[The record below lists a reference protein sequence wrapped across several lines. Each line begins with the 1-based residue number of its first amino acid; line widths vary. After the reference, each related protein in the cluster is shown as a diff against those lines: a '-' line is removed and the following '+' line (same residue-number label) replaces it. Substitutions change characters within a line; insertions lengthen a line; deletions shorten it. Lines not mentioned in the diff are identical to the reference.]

1 MSIKKLLSII
11 LWLMALHS
19 FGVGFGM
26 IILPTDLIAF
36 FQIVPSIHRF
46 FITQGGVFHIV
57 MAFAYAIAASNVES
71 NTVLISYSIL
81 VKFCATIFLFSY
93 FIFVNP
99 FLLVLFSGIVDFAMG
114 IVLMFT
120 YNKYNSQLNK

>member
-1 MSIKKLLSII
+1 MSFKKLLITI

-19 FGVGFGM
+19 FSVGLGM
-26 IILPTDLIAF
+26 IIFPTDWIANF
-36 FQIVPSIHRF
+36 KIVPSEHRF

-57 MAFAYAIAASNVES
+57 MAFAYGIAASNIES
-71 NTVLISYSIL
+71 NSVLIRYSIL

-93 FIFVNP
+93 FLFVNP
-99 FLLVLFSGIVDFAMG
+99 FLLVLFSGIVDFGMG
-114 IVLMFT
+114 IALMFT